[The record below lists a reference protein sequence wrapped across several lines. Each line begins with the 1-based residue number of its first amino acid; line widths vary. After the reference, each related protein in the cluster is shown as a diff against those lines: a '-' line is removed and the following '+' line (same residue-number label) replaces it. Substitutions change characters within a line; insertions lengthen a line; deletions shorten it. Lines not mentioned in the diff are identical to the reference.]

1 MSETLKELATIL
13 PSGYKMDYDK
23 LEITLV
29 DCASATVENFEELS
43 TILPSYYKLDLAD
56 NKFSIMP
63 VSAET
68 GMLFFDTMSWNVNKR
83 FSQC

>member
-13 PSGYKMDYDK
+13 PSGYKLDYDK
-23 LEITLV
+23 LEIMLV
-29 DCASATVENFEELS
+29 DCASATVENFEELA
-43 TILPSYYKLDLAD
+43 TILPSYYKLELAD

-83 FSQC
+83 FAQC